1 GYTAVFKV
9 VSDFLLILVIWVGA
23 SGLAAVLLHWRQ
35 PAVRNLYAASLFIVG
50 LELVGPLFLL
60 PVLATAPDSLVRVLG
75 PVLRLVPIA
84 LASIIALAAFHSNR
98 TKGEIA

>member
-1 GYTAVFKV
+1 MPPSWTQASTTSSTKAKSNHSWTG
-9 VSDFLLILVIWVGA
+9 FLNYWP
-23 SGLAAVLLHWRQ
+23 Q